1 MNKLLAGS
9 KLFIKRNGSTIL
21 TVAGAAGTIGTA
33 VMAAKATPKAILL
46 IEEAEQEKDEELTKF
61 ETVCA
66 AAPAYIPSLVL
77 GLSTLVCIFG
87 ANSLNKRQ
95 QAALTSAYALLN
107 TSYKEYKEKF
117 KELYGEEAS
126 NRVIEEIAKDK
137 YEEEKESEDDGLE
150 LFYDEYSG
158 RYFRSTTYT
167 VQYAEYMVNRE
178 MIMRGYVYLNEFYEA
193 LGLEPIDGGDEL
205 GWSPG
210 ACLDCYWQEWVDFTH
225 SKVEMEDGMEC
236 TIITMWAEPMLD
248 FEDYC

>member
-1 MNKLLAGS
+1 MNNLLTGS
-9 KLFIKRNGSTIL
+9 KLFLKRNGSTIL
-21 TVAGAAGTIGTA
+21 TCIGAAGTIGTA
-33 VMAAKATPKAILL
+33 ILAVKATPKAILL
-46 IEEAEQEKDEELTKF
+46 IEEAEKEKEEELTTL
-61 ETVCA
+61 ETICV
-66 AAPAYIPSLVL
+66 AAPAYIPSVAM
-77 GLSTLVCIFG
+77 GVSTLVCIFG

-107 TSYKEYKEKF
+107 TSYKEYKDKF

-137 YEEEKESEDDGLE
+137 YEEEETEDDGKE

-158 RYFRSTTYT
+158 RYFRSTLYD
-167 VQYAEYMVNRE
+167 VQQAEYMINRE

-193 LGLEPIDGGDEL
+193 LDIEAIDGGNEL

-210 ACLDCYWQEWVDFTH
+210 ACLDYCWQEWIDFTH

-236 TIITMWAEPMLD
+236 HIIRMIVEPILG